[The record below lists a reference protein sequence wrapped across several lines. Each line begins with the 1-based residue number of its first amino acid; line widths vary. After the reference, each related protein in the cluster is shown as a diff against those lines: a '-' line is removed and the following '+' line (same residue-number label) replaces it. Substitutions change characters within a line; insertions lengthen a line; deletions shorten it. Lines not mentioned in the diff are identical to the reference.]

1 MRKILLAL
9 IVLGF
14 LAPAMSQNVQLHY
27 DFGKDR
33 QYLTSTVEM
42 FKPDKWGN
50 TFFFIDMDYGNDE
63 IKGVQSAYWEIARA
77 VSVCKKVPIALHLE
91 YNGGFGQFYTQT
103 GNYAF
108 QINNAYLGGVEYSK
122 NNSDFTKGFT
132 LQAMYKYIQ
141 GKNNNSFQLTGV
153 WYMHMLKKKLSFT
166 GFADF
171 WREDNTYTTPENP
184 ENPEKTKFVFLS
196 EPQLWYNFTQNLSA
210 GGEVEL
216 SSNFGGVKGFAV
228 NPTLALKWNF

>member
-1 MRKILLAL
+1 MKKTILTL
-9 IVLGF
+9 IVMGL
-14 LAPAMSQNVQLHY
+14 LVPVIAQNVQLHY

-33 QYLTSTVEM
+33 KFLTSTVEM

-50 TFFFIDMDYGNDE
+50 TFFFIDMNYGNDD
-63 IKGVQSAYWEIARA
+63 IKGVDLAYWEIARA
-77 VSVCKKVPIALHLE
+77 INISKNLPIALHIE
-91 YNGGFGQFYTQT
+91 YNGGFGQFYTPL
-103 GNYAF
+103 GNKSY
-108 QINNAYLGGVEYSK
+108 QINNAYLGGIEYSK

-141 GKNNNSFQLTGV
+141 GKHDASFQLTGV
-153 WYMHMLKKKLSFT
+153 WYMHLLKKKLTFS

-171 WREDNTYTTPENP
+171 WREDSDFDFDGTADA
-184 ENPEKTKFVFLS
+184 KFTFLS

-216 SSNFGGVKGFAV
+216 SSNFGGVKGFEV
-228 NPTLALKWNF
+228 NPTLAVKWNF